1 MSDKDS
7 NNILV
12 SKIIETKLIK
22 WKELKFLQEDTF
34 KELSSEVK
42 EKLKSSIISNNF
54 AQPFYVWECKE
65 EGVIYCLD
73 GKHRTIGLIELIEQG
88 YSVPELLPATFIDC
102 NDKTEA
108 ARLVIIYSSIYA
120 KTTHKGLFDFIEMYE
135 LEMPEL
141 KEMINLPEFDFDL
154 FEQMN
159 FTPLDTDLVGETKDK
174 PASMKITFVD
184 DKQLEKAKKEIESIL
199 EKYEGSFMSV
209 SCGEI

>member
-1 MSDKDS
+1 MSDRS
-7 NNILV
+7 ALV
-12 SKIIETKLIK
+12 SKVIETKLIN
-22 WKELKFLQEDTF
+22 WKELRFLQEDTF
-34 KELSSEVK
+34 KELSAEIK
-42 EKLKSSIISNNF
+42 EKLKASILSNNF

-65 EGVIYCLD
+65 DGLIYCLD
-73 GKHRTIGLIELIEQG
+73 GKHRTIILHDLIADGVE
-88 YSVPELLPATFIDC
+88 VPDMLPATFIEC
-102 NDKTEA
+102 KDKTEA
-108 ARLVIIYSSIYA
+108 AKLVIIYSSIYA

-141 KEMINLPEFDFDL
+141 KEMINLPEFDLDL

-159 FTPLDTDLVGETKDK
+159 FTPLESDLIGEAKDK

-184 DKQLEKAKKEIESIL
+184 EKQLEKAKAEIDLIL